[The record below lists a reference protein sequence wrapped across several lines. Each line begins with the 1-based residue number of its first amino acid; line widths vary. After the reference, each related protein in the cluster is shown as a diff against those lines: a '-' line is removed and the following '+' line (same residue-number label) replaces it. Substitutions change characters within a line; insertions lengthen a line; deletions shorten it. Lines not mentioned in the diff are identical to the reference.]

1 MNPAQ
6 WTAVDRY
13 LEETLVG
20 EDEALRAAVEASK
33 AAGLPEIQVSA
44 CQGKMLHVLARNPGK
59 LVSQRPLLQA
69 VWGPSYL
76 TQTHY
81 LAPVHKP
88 TAPQAR
94 AGPHPP
100 TAPHHR
106 AGHGL
111 PVPGLSSGP
120 FMPQPASVIELAP
133 GE

>member
-1 MNPAQ
+1 MS
-6 WTAVDRY
+6 
-13 LEETLVG
+13 
-20 EDEALRAAVEASK
+20 AAESLHLTPTE
-33 AAGLPEIQVSA
+33 GQ
-44 CQGKMLHVLARNPGK
+44 MLQVLARNPGK
-59 LVSQRPLLQA
+59 LVSQRQLLQA

-76 TQTHY
+76 TETHY
-81 LAPVHKP
+81 LAPVHEP

-111 PVPGLSSGP
+111 PVPGLSSRP
-120 FMPQPASVIELAP
+120 FMPQPASVIDLAP

>member
-1 MNPAQ
+1 MTREQTISA
-6 WTAVDRY
+6 AES
-13 LEETLVG
+13 LHLTLTEG
-20 EDEALRAAVEASK
+20 
-33 AAGLPEIQVSA
+33 Q
-44 CQGKMLHVLARNPGK
+44 MLGVLARNTGK
-59 LVSQRPLLQA
+59 LVSQRQLLRA

-76 TQTHY
+76 TETHY
-81 LAPVHKP
+81 LAPVHEP

>member
-1 MNPAQ
+1 MS
-6 WTAVDRY
+6 
-13 LEETLVG
+13 
-20 EDEALRAAVEASK
+20 AAES
-33 AAGLPEIQVSA
+33 
-44 CQGKMLHVLARNPGK
+44 LHLAPTEWQLLGVLARNPGK
-59 LVSQRPLLQA
+59 LVSQRQLLQA

-76 TQTHY
+76 TETDY
-81 LAPVHKP
+81 LAPVHEP

-111 PVPGLSSGP
+111 PVPVLSSRP
-120 FMPQPASVIELAP
+120 FMPQPATVIDLAP